1 MDPREDPEYVPSK
14 LPFRRYKYALD
25 RVVSVAIPLHIRL
38 LNEQSEQL
46 ELLADRP
53 LELRSEQLK
62 ASNTVKLLKQD
73 LFELENLNRQVRE
86 EDQDKFQEK
95 VEKPLRNAIEVLSC
109 FMSVH
114 SDVLG
119 PLLDLDNG
127 GIVDSPQFPDVVC
140 DLNAPNPD
148 ESDKTTKQQS
158 SDQIQ
163 ITKPIKEGTTADAWS
178 YLRKELVE
186 IHSLIRQFSSMVFG
200 QKEHVDTIE
209 NNILQA
215 RENVREGTEHLKK
228 ASLLKAASFPIAG
241 AIIGGAILGP
251 IGALVGLKVCV
262 VGFASGSALGYT
274 AGRRIKN
281 KQQNALEGI
290 EMKALTYPSKASSVP
305 DLTDKKTR

>member
-1 MDPREDPEYVPSK
+1 MDPREDPEYVPPK
-14 LPFRRYKYALD
+14 LPFRRLKYALD
-25 RVVSVAIPLHIRL
+25 RVVSVAIPLHIQL
-38 LNEQSEQL
+38 LNEQSERL
-46 ELLADRP
+46 EQLADRP

-73 LFELENLNRQVRE
+73 LFELEDLNRQVRE

-127 GIVDSPQFPDVVC
+127 TIVDSPQFPDVVC
-140 DLNAPNPD
+140 DLNAPNLE
-148 ESDKTTKQQS
+148 ESDQTTEQPNEQLQVTKSIQS
-158 SDQIQ
+158 
-163 ITKPIKEGTTADAWS
+163 GTTADAWS

-186 IHSLIRQFSSMVFG
+186 IHSLIRQFSTMVFG
-200 QKEHVDTIE
+200 QKEHVDSIE

-251 IGALVGLKVCV
+251 IGALVGLKVCM
-262 VGFASGSALGYT
+262 VGLASGSALGYT
-274 AGRRIKN
+274 AGRRIK
-281 KQQNALEGI
+281 KRQQNALEGI
-290 EMKALTYPSKASSVP
+290 EMKALTYPSKASSEP
-305 DLTDKKTR
+305 DLTEKKTS